1 MLLLSS
7 LCLLVFSFQLTSL
20 SERVNTP
27 QDMEALRNLHFEQ
40 SPDFFRYTMNYIGSG
55 THIVHTVRSLFEAIA
70 VVWEIFSTAIL
81 REHLFGMNT
90 LELYRLQ
97 RSDPLFWP
105 TLAERLL
112 DVWQRERSTSI
123 SVLWTYMN
131 LASLVDTGPT
141 TR

>member
-1 MLLLSS
+1 MVIRFFL
-7 LCLLVFSFQLTSL
+7 QLTSL
-20 SERVNTP
+20 SQRLHTR
-27 QDMEALRNLHFEQ
+27 QDMVALRNLYFEE
-40 SPDFFRYTMNYIGSG
+40 SPDFFRYSMSYIGGG
-55 THIVHTVRSLFEAIA
+55 TQIVRNVRSLFEALA

-81 REHLFGMNT
+81 REQLFGMNT

-112 DVWQRERSTSI
+112 DVWFRERSTNI
-123 SVLWTYMN
+123 SLLWTYMN